1 MIPNLVYASG
11 SRRTMP
17 YDLQRHITTKFLNKK
32 ERRQY
37 SIDLLYTDFLQNN
50 LKALPKTVLVK
61 LFVNGIY
68 NKCSRELLNSG
79 ASWFQIGSQGRRD
92 HISSITTLG
101 PIQQY
106 LKCWLDTIYYGFST
120 SEPISHTGDAS
131 NRPAY
136 AMSMR
141 APTSTCFSSTMQYVP
156 TKGHSELTT
165 NIHITDLVRF
175 IHMFIHLGER
185 AMVGPHSLVDVNIA
199 RPKLNKLWIG
209 LRNDILYDFSVILK
223 YLGDK
228 YRNIKK
234 LSIVD
239 AQLLKDRQ
247 IVQKEEAILAKK
259 LAKEEAVRVNQLAK
273 EEAIVAKKLAKEEAI
288 VAKKLAKEETVRVKK
303 LAKEE
308 AIVAKKLAKE
318 EDIVAKK
325 LAKEEAFRVKKLA
338 KEEAFRVKKLAKEDA
353 IVAKKLAKEE
363 IIQMKREDKMSKK
376 MT

>member
-79 ASWFQIGSQGRRD
+79 ASWFQIGSHGRRD

-120 SEPISHTGDAS
+120 SEIISHTGDAS

-136 AMSMR
+136 AMR
-141 APTSTCFSSTMQYVP
+141 LTSTGFSSTMQYVA
-156 TKGHSELTT
+156 TKGHSELTS

-199 RPKLNKLWIG
+199 RPKLNKQWIG
-209 LRNDILYDFSVILK
+209 LRNDILYDFSVVLK
-223 YLGDK
+223 FLGDK
-228 YRNIKK
+228 YCNIRNKTIIQNK
-234 LSIVD
+234 
-239 AQLLKDRQ
+239 LLKERAL
-247 IVQKEEAILAKK
+247 ISRKEAILAKQQAIEVKK
-259 LAKEEAVRVNQLAK
+259 LVKEEAVK
-273 EEAIVAKKLAKEEAI
+273 AKKLAKEEAI
-288 VAKKLAKEETVRVKK
+288 VAKKLAKEEAVK
-303 LAKEE
+303 
-308 AIVAKKLAKE
+308 AKKLAKQQA
-318 EDIVAKK
+318 VKAKK
-325 LAKEEAFRVKKLA
+325 LAKQEIRQMKQEEKLSKKL
-338 KEEAFRVKKLAKEDA
+338 L
-353 IVAKKLAKEE
+353 
-363 IIQMKREDKMSKK
+363 
-376 MT
+376 

>member
-1 MIPNLVYASG
+1 MTQNLVYASG
-11 SRRTMP
+11 SRRTLP
-17 YDLQRHITTKFLNKK
+17 YDLQRHITTKFLNKT

-79 ASWFQIGSQGRRD
+79 ASWFQIGSHGRRD

-120 SEPISHTGDAS
+120 SEIISHTGDAS

-136 AMSMR
+136 AMR
-141 APTSTCFSSTMQYVP
+141 HTSIGFSSTMQYVP

-185 AMVGPHSLVDVNIA
+185 AMVGPHSLVHVNIT
-199 RPKLNKLWIG
+199 RPKLNKQWIG
-209 LRNDILYDFSVILK
+209 LRNDILYDFSVVLK
-223 YLGDK
+223 FLGDK
-228 YRNIKK
+228 YCNIRNKTIIQNKLLKERALISRKEAILAKQQAVQVKK
-234 LSIVD
+234 LAKQQAVESRKLV
-239 AQLLKDRQ
+239 
-247 IVQKEEAILAKK
+247 KEEAVKAKKLAKQQAVESRKLVKEEAVKAKKLVKEEAVVAKKLAKK
-259 LAKEEAVRVNQLAK
+259 LAKEQAVK
-273 EEAIVAKKLAKEEAI
+273 AKKLANEEA
-288 VAKKLAKEETVRVKK
+288 VVVKK

-308 AIVAKKLAKE
+308 AI
-318 EDIVAKK
+318 I
-325 LAKEEAFRVKKLA
+325 
-338 KEEAFRVKKLAKEDA
+338 
-353 IVAKKLAKEE
+353 AKKLAKEE
-363 IIQMKREDKMSKK
+363 IRQMKQEEKLSKK
-376 MT
+376 LL